1 MGLLSGFSTHRFS
14 QGKSL
19 SECAPYIGGMNK
31 KQKLVNNLDSRLV
44 AEYYVSRN
52 SDELAPTCGVGVT
65 RYPPELHASF
75 SAMEELDKKRRF
87 VVRRNNCRHKHL
99 LPGVFVL
106 LGTAN
111 PLIRIATGGT
121 QKVQGRCFQMVKKL
135 IKNIIALLVI
145 TSLALTGGVSQS
157 LGDESPEVYPV
168 VETWR

>member
-1 MGLLSGFSTHRFS
+1 MGSLSGFSTHRFS

-19 SECAPYIGGMNK
+19 SECAPYIGSMEEN
-31 KQKLVNNLDSRLV
+31 QKLVNNLDSRLV
-44 AEYYVSRN
+44 ADYFVSHDR
-52 SDELAPTCGVGVT
+52 DELTTTCEVGVI
-65 RYPPELHASF
+65 RYPPVLHASF
-75 SAMEELDKKRRF
+75 SAIEEPEKKRCF
-87 VVRRNNCRHKHL
+87 VTRRNICHHKHL

-111 PLIRIATGGT
+111 PLIRIATGGI

-157 LGDESPEVYPV
+157 LGDESPELYPV

>member
-1 MGLLSGFSTHRFS
+1 
-14 QGKSL
+14 
-19 SECAPYIGGMNK
+19 MNDFEVK
-31 KQKLVNNLDSRLV
+31 HPRANGLDSRLV
-44 AEYYVSRN
+44 ADYFVSRD
-52 SDELAPTCGVGVT
+52 SDGLVPTCEVGVT
-65 RYPPELHASF
+65 RSPPVLHASF
-75 SAMEELDKKRRF
+75 SAIEEPEKKRCF
-87 VVRRNNCRHKHL
+87 VTRRNICHHKHL

-157 LGDESPEVYPV
+157 LGDESPELYPV